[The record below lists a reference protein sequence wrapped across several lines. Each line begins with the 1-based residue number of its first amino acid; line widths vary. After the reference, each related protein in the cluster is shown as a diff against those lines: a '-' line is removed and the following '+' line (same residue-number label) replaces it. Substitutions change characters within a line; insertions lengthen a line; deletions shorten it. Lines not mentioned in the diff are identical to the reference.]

1 MLGSSMVSTGM
12 TRRSADSV
20 FDAKAASASASE
32 FSERGIF
39 VNSNVLNALASLCV
53 CLRYV
58 HAIVFRVVVTAELF
72 SDELRVAERTNV
84 FCSDCFGETK
94 SGNNRFVFGFV
105 VGRWETEFDRLLEN
119 LACRGDEAD
128 ADACSLPGG
137 RSVDMQ
143 CPFEDLLVLL
153 SCELWWDFYDEVG

>member
-20 FDAKAASASASE
+20 LDAKAA
-32 FSERGIF
+32 
-39 VNSNVLNALASLCV
+39 NS
-53 CLRYV
+53 V
-58 HAIVFRVVVTAELF
+58 HAIVFCVVVTAELF
-72 SDELRVAERTNV
+72 SDELRVTECMNV

-94 SGNNRFVFGFV
+94 PGNNCFVFGFV
-105 VGRWETEFDRLLEN
+105 VGRWETEFERLFEN

-137 RSVDMQ
+137 LSVDMQ
-143 CPFEDLLVLL
+143 VPFEDLLVLL
-153 SCELWWDFYDEVG
+153 SCELRRDFYDEVG